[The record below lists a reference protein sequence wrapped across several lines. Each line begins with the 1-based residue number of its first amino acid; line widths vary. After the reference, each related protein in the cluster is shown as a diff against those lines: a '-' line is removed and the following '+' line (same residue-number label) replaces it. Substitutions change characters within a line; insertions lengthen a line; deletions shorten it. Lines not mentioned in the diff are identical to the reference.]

1 MTITKAKE
9 LATRYHQGQV
19 DKAGVPYINHPT
31 QVARMVKGKEA
42 KIVAYLHDLLEDTK
56 CQPKE
61 ILETFNLY
69 ILNAVKVLT
78 RKPNQTYEDYILQ
91 IKSHPVAR
99 QVKIADLKHNISL
112 MRIENIT
119 KADVERSKK
128 YLSALAELI

>member
-1 MTITKAKE
+1 MTITEAKE

-19 DKAGVPYINHPT
+19 DKSGAPYINHPT

-42 KIVAYLHDLLEDTK
+42 KIVAYLHDLLEDTE
-56 CQPKE
+56 CQPEE
-61 ILETFNLY
+61 ILETFNLS

-78 RKPNQTYEDYILQ
+78 RKPNQAYEDYILQ
-91 IKSHPVAR
+91 IKNHPVAR

-119 KADVERSKK
+119 KADIERSKK